1 MSIEN
6 ISMDIGGGRSI
17 SIETGKIALLCNGS
31 VTVRQG
37 DTVVL
42 VCAVAAAPREGIDF
56 FPLSVEYRE
65 RYAAAGKIPGGYF
78 KREGRPSEKEIL
90 TARMTDRP
98 LRPLFPDGFNN
109 EIQIVSTLLAA
120 DGKHEADVLSILGAS
135 AALMVSDIP
144 WNGPV
149 GAVRVG
155 RINGE
160 FIANPDNAQIEQS
173 DIDLV
178 YSGVAGK
185 AIMIEGCAKEISEED
200 MRDAMVFADGIIC
213 RQIEAQKELAAR
225 INKSKFEYVSNLPSE
240 EFLKAS
246 EEFIGDRLAAAVC
259 AADKLTRQ
267 NQENALLAE
276 YKAAVPPKFADPET
290 GVVPNAML
298 AWEIIKEKAIRNLV
312 LEKQQRQ
319 DGRKLD
325 ELRPISCE
333 VGVLPV
339 VHGSAIFKRGDTQAL
354 VTATLGGIGEG
365 QDFDVIAGG
374 PKGKNFILHYNFP
387 NFCTG
392 EVGRY
397 GSTGRREIGHG
408 ALAERSLRQAMP
420 SLEQFPYTVR
430 VTSEIMGSNGSSSM
444 ASVCGGSLAL
454 MDAGVPV
461 SDAVVG
467 ISIGLVT
474 GTDHREFLT
483 DILGSED
490 HYGDMDFKVAG
501 TQKGITGFQLDLKI
515 AGLDLE
521 GMYQAM
527 LRNKA
532 ARAQIRAIM
541 AAAIAAPR
549 PELSP
554 NAPQVCTVKINPEKI
569 GALIGPGGKNIRGI
583 QDSTGAQISV
593 EEDGTVRIYASS
605 GKAMQDAK
613 YQVEACTGEV
623 ELGKIYTGKVTSVK
637 DFGAFVE
644 ILPGQDGMV
653 HISELADY
661 RVNKVEDICKVGD
674 EMTVKVI
681 DIDDRGR
688 VRLSRKAAMA
698 ENGSS
703 DSASSAAPSSSCG
716 CTFECAPSASAVP
729 AEKPEIGKI
738 YNGTVKTIKEFGAFV
753 EILPGIDG
761 MCHISEMADHRVRRV
776 EDVCNVGDRF
786 SVKVIDID
794 GRGKIRLSH
803 KAALAEMP

>member
-6 ISMDIGGGRSI
+6 ISIEIGGGRTI

-31 VTVRQG
+31 VVVRQA
-37 DTVVL
+37 DTTVL
-42 VCAVAAAPREGIDF
+42 VCAVAAKPREGIDF

-65 RYAAAGKIPGGYF
+65 RFAAAGKIPGGYF
-78 KREGRPSEKEIL
+78 KREGRPTEKEIL

-109 EIQIVSTLLAA
+109 EVQIVSTLLSA
-120 DGKHEADVLSILGAS
+120 DGKYEADVLSILGAS
-135 AALMVSDIP
+135 AAMAVSDIP

-149 GAVRVG
+149 GALRVG

-160 FIANPDNAQIEQS
+160 FIANPSNDEILQS

-185 AIMIEGCAKEISEED
+185 AIMIEGSAKEISEEE
-200 MRDAMVFADGIIC
+200 MRDAMVFADGIIQK
-213 RQIEAQKELAAR
+213 QIAAIRELAA
-225 INKSKFEYVSNLPSE
+225 KVAKPKFEYVSNLPSAEFLAATE
-240 EFLKAS
+240 EFV
-246 EEFIGDRLAAAVC
+246 GNRLAEAVC
-259 AADKLTRQ
+259 APDKLTRQ

-276 YKAAVPPKFADPET
+276 YNAAVPPKFAAEDGT
-290 GVVPNAML
+290 LPNAAL
-298 AWEIIKEKAIRNLV
+298 AWEIVKEKVIRNLV
-312 LEKQQRQ
+312 LEKKQRQ
-319 DGRKLD
+319 DGRALD
-325 ELRPISCE
+325 EIRPITCE

-339 VHGSAIFKRGDTQAL
+339 VHGSALFKRGDTQAL
-354 VTATLGGIGEG
+354 VTATLSGTSDAQEY
-365 QDFDVIAGG
+365 DVIAGG
-374 PKGKNFILHYNFP
+374 PKSKNFILHYNFP

-420 SLEQFPYTVR
+420 SVEKFPYTVR

-483 DILGSED
+483 DIIGSED

-515 AGLDLE
+515 AGLDLD

-527 LRNKA
+527 LRNKE
-532 ARAQIRAIM
+532 ARARIRAIM
-541 AAAIAAPR
+541 AACIGKPREQLAPT
-549 PELSP
+549 
-554 NAPQVCTVKINPEKI
+554 APQVLSLRINPEKI

-583 QDSTGAQISV
+583 QERTGAQINV
-593 EEDGTVRIYASS
+593 EEDGTVQVFCSNRA
-605 GKAMQDAK
+605 ALDQAK
-613 YQVEACTGEV
+613 YEIESLTGEV
-623 ELGKIYTGKVTSVK
+623 EIGKIYKGKVKTVK

-644 ILPGQDGMV
+644 IMPGQEGMV

-661 RVNKVEDICKVGD
+661 RVKTVEDICKVGD
-674 EMTVKVI
+674 EITVKVI
-681 DIDDRGR
+681 DINDRGR
-688 VRLSRKAAMA
+688 VRLSRKAA
-698 ENGSS
+698 
-703 DSASSAAPSSSCG
+703 
-716 CTFECAPSASAVP
+716 
-729 AEKPEIGKI
+729 
-738 YNGTVKTIKEFGAFV
+738 
-753 EILPGIDG
+753 
-761 MCHISEMADHRVRRV
+761 
-776 EDVCNVGDRF
+776 
-786 SVKVIDID
+786 
-794 GRGKIRLSH
+794 
-803 KAALAEMP
+803 LAEM

>member
-6 ISMDIGGGRSI
+6 ITLDIGGGRSI

-42 VCAVAAAPREGIDF
+42 VCAVSAAPREGIDF

-120 DGKHEADVLSILGAS
+120 DGKYEADVLSILGAS

-160 FIANPDNAQIEQS
+160 FIANPSNTEIEQS

-178 YSGVAGK
+178 YSGVEGK
-185 AIMIEGCAKEISEED
+185 AIMIEGCAKEISEEE
-200 MRDAMVFADGIIC
+200 MRDAMYFADGII
-213 RQIEAQKELAAR
+213 RQQIAAQKELAAKV
-225 INKSKFEYVSNLPSE
+225 NKPKFEYVSNLPSA

-246 EEFIGDRLAAAVC
+246 EEFIGDRLATAVC
-259 AADKLTRQ
+259 APDKLTRQ

-290 GVVPNAML
+290 GVEPNAML

-325 ELRPISCE
+325 ELRQISCE

-354 VTATLGGIGEG
+354 VTATLGGVSEG
-365 QDFDVIAGG
+365 QEYDVIAGG

-408 ALAERSLRQAMP
+408 NLAERSLRQAMP
-420 SLEQFPYTVR
+420 SLDAFPYTVR

-483 DILGSED
+483 DIIGSED

-527 LRNKA
+527 LRNKQ

-549 PELSP
+549 TELSP
-554 NAPQVCTVKINPEKI
+554 NAPQVCMIKINPEKI
-569 GALIGPGGKNIRGI
+569 GALIGPGGKNIRAI
-583 QDSTGAQISV
+583 QDATGAQINV
-593 EEDGTVRIYASS
+593 EEDGTVRIYAASAQ
-605 GKAMQDAK
+605 AMKDAK

-623 ELGKIYTGKVTSVK
+623 ELGRIYTGTVTSVK

-653 HISELADY
+653 HISELADH
-661 RVNKVEDICKVGD
+661 RLNKVEEVCKVGD
-674 EMTVKVI
+674 TMTVKVI

-688 VRLSRKAAMA
+688 VRLSRKQALAESEKTECADAA
-698 ENGSS
+698 
-703 DSASSAAPSSSCG
+703 G
-716 CTFECAPSASAVP
+716 CTFNDAPVEVPAEP
-729 AEKPEIGKI
+729 AEKPEVGKI
-738 YNGTVKTIKEFGAFV
+738 YNGTVKTIKEYGAFV
-753 EILPGIDG
+753 EILPGVDG
-761 MCHISEMADHRVRRV
+761 MCHISEMADHRLRRV
-776 EDVCNVGDRF
+776 EDICNVGDKI
-786 SVKVIDID
+786 SVKVLSIDD
-794 GRGKIRLSH
+794 RGKIRLSR